1 MLFKFII
8 YAIVVYFLVRFI
20 FNFLVPVLRFRRS
33 AKSKFREMNDF
44 FEQQNRQTHHNNTKS
59 SNKTFKKERK
69 LEGEYIDYEEV

>member
-33 AKSKFREMNDF
+33 AKSRFREMNDF
-44 FEQQNRQTHHNNTKS
+44 FEQQNQQTHNSTKGS
-59 SNKTFKKERK
+59 KKSFKKERK